1 MDTETQTRR
10 GWTPCE
16 VRMEAETGDTAPEC
30 QELRATADA
39 RDEWTGLCP
48 TAFKGG
54 VTLLT
59 PDFRHPASRIVGE

>member
-1 MDTETQTRR
+1 
-10 GWTPCE
+10 
-16 VRMEAETGDTAPEC
+16 MEAETGDTVPEC
-30 QELRATADA
+30 QELRATADG
-39 RDEWTGLCP
+39 RDGWTGLCR

>member
-16 VRMEAETGDTAPEC
+16 VRMEAETGDTVPEC

-39 RDEWTGLCP
+39 RDGWTG
-48 TAFKGG
+48 
-54 VTLLT
+54 TLSYSIQRGR
-59 PDFRHPASRIVGE
+59 DPADT